1 MLRTGSIWEDIHPM
15 HQQVLSMLTIPVP
28 GNAEVRM
35 SAMHAALR
43 QI

>member
-15 HQQVLSMLTIPVP
+15 HQQVPSMLTIPAP
-28 GNAEVRM
+28 GNAGVRM
-35 SAMHAALR
+35 SAMRPRLR